1 MINNYEL
8 TKLKHIIVG
17 GSSQETIINYIN
29 VLMEN
34 NKTPRQKENDKIKNT
49 ILSLMVDKR
58 TYTTSEILI
67 LYMQHKLKDKL
78 NWSGNELIEFAIK
91 TLSFQRLNQL
101 LRQLKNEGKIEKLD
115 WGAHKVVFT
124 KK

>member
-1 MINNYEL
+1 MISNYEL
-8 TKLKHIIVG
+8 TKLKHFIKG
-17 GSSQETIINYIN
+17 GNSQETIINYIN

-34 NKTPRQKENDKIKNT
+34 NKTPRQKENEKIKNT

-58 TYTTSEILI
+58 TYRVSEILI
-67 LYMQHKLKDKL
+67 LYIQHELQDF
-78 NWSGNELIEFAIK
+78 NWSGSELIELTIK

-101 LRQLKNEGKIEKLD
+101 LRQLVNARKIERLEY
-115 WGAHKVVFT
+115 GSTKVVFT